1 MSKGDKLPAR
11 RKDSEMST
19 ISIKALATEFQLQEH
34 EVAASLDLGRD
45 YTGSTEVDEVEAR
58 EVLTVMAAQRADLD

>member
-1 MSKGDKLPAR
+1 
-11 RKDSEMST
+11 MST